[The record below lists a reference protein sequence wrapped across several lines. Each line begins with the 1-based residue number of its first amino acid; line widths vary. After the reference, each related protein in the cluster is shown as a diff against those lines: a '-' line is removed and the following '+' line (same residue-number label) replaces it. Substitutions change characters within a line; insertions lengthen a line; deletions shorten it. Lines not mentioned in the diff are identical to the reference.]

1 MVTAISYLEVQGY
14 GLWVDPFYVVVFF
27 CLFNCGFGIL
37 EKSDWGCCIGSIV
50 PSTFTFTIFSKAL
63 LSYVFI
69 LVLDPQHFLIVVV
82 LFLVSQHQMTLK
94 SPTDRG
100 IECTNHPGHLIG
112 LWADPSLVT
121 HSLRDLF
128 PLLVGPRY
136 FSFYPFH
143 LLARFHKKKGVKKKV
158 CSLLLNFFTVNF

>member
-1 MVTAISYLEVQGY
+1 M
-14 GLWVDPFYVVVFF
+14 
-27 CLFNCGFGIL
+27 
-37 EKSDWGCCIGSIV
+37 

-112 LWADPSLVT
+112 L
-121 HSLRDLF
+121 
-128 PLLVGPRY
+128 
-136 FSFYPFH
+136 
-143 LLARFHKKKGVKKKV
+143 
-158 CSLLLNFFTVNF
+158 